1 MKQWGWIFLKIIP
14 IWVSVNILCSILPI
28 LIRVAFVTLLERKI
42 LGLSQYRKGPN
53 KVSFFGL
60 MQPIR
65 DAIKLF
71 LKENIFLAQRN
82 VYWFCASPVI
92 SIILMLWITTNIPN
106 NMEPGSLIPSILILV
121 ILSLGIYPIF
131 IRGWRSNSKY
141 ALLGRIRGVAQT
153 ISYEI
158 ALALLFFSF
167 FLFTSNF
174 EINIYLNFSS
184 RNSLITLPIS
194 VVLFVCCVAETNRTP
209 FDFAEGE
216 RELVSG
222 FNTEYGGGLFALIF
236 IAEYGIIVFFSFFLS
251 ILVPIQ
257 FFLSSLSLL
266 FFLFFLI
273 LWIWFRSTYPRYRYD
288 KLLNL
293 AWKSFLPWALTL
305 AFFYFA
311 LKFL

>member
-1 MKQWGWIFLKIIP
+1 MKQWRWIFLKIIP
-14 IWVSVNILCSILPI
+14 IWVSVNTLCLILPI
-28 LIRVAFVTLLERKI
+28 LVRVAFVTLLERKI

-60 MQPIR
+60 LQPIA
-65 DAIKLF
+65 DAVKLF
-71 LKENIFLAQRN
+71 LKENIFPFQRN
-82 VYWFCASPVI
+82 FYLFCASPAI
-92 SIILMLWITTNIPN
+92 SIVLILWITTNIPN
-106 NMEPGSLIPSILILV
+106 NISPGSIIPRILILV
-121 ILSLGIYPIF
+121 ILRLGIYPVF
-131 IRGWRSNSKY
+131 ISGWRSNSKY

-158 ALALLFFSF
+158 ALALLFFRF
-167 FLFTSNF
+167 FLFSYNF
-174 EINIYLNFSS
+174 EINIYLNFSD
-184 RNSLITLPIS
+184 RNCWISLPICII
-194 VVLFVCCVAETNRTP
+194 LFICCVAETNRTP

-236 IAEYGIIVFFSFFLS
+236 IAEYGIIVFFSFFIS
-251 ILVPIQ
+251 ILFSIQ
-257 FFLSSLSLL
+257 FFLHWLSIA
-266 FFLFFLI
+266 FFLFFLV

-305 AFFYFA
+305 ACFYFS
-311 LKFL
+311 LKFF